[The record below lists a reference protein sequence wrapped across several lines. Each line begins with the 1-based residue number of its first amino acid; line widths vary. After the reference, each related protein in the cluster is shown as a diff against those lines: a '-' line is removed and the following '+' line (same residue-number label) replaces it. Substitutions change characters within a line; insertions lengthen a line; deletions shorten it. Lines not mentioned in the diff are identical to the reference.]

1 MCSQLAAAGPSRSV
15 QGIGGG
21 RSIDRRQS
29 RRRLFLIQPF
39 WLANPSSLAT
49 PCTSSATKINR
60 QRADLRVP
68 EHHRRESR
76 GGRKPISP
84 VVWSSSCGGGR
95 RPAAAADAAQGGPQ
109 PSGACSD
116 HRVGDGRGGSRVD
129 VGGNGT
135 RGEEL
140 LLGGGGGVEV
150 WGEDCENRGWQLKS
164 VSAEWAVLW
173 LTVLQS
179 GQSFKVATA

>member
-1 MCSQLAAAGPSRSV
+1 MCSQLAAAGPGRSV

-39 WLANPSSLAT
+39 RLANPSSLAT

-60 QRADLRVP
+60 QRADLRVS
-68 EHHRRESR
+68 EHLRRESR

-84 VVWSSSCGGGR
+84 VVWSTSCGGGR

-140 LLGGGGGVEV
+140 LLGGGGGVQV
-150 WGEDCENRGWQLKS
+150 WGEDCGNRGWQLKS

>member
-1 MCSQLAAAGPSRSV
+1 MDKCVHSWQL
-15 QGIGGG
+15 QGLAEVCRESEVGD
-21 RSIDRRQS
+21 RSIGAKVVGASFLFNLSGS
-29 RRRLFLIQPF
+29 R
-39 WLANPSSLAT
+39 NPYSLAT

-60 QRADLRVP
+60 QRADLRVS
-68 EHHRRESR
+68 EHLRRESR

-84 VVWSSSCGGGR
+84 VVCWTSCGGGR

-140 LLGGGGGVEV
+140 LLGGR
-150 WGEDCENRGWQLKS
+150 WSCSS
-164 VSAEWAVLW
+164 VVGRLW
-173 LTVLQS
+173 DMRL
-179 GQSFKVATA
+179 AT